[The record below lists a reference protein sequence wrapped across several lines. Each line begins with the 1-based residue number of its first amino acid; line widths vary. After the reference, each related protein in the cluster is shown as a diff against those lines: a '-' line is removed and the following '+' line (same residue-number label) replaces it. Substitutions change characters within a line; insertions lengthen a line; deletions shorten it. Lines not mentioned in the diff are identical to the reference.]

1 MSAQTSSVNLNA
13 TFSIVSGPWQR
24 DFILDPDDPDL
35 ENTLDLAQ
43 NDIIMVRYRFIKA
56 LLEEDAVELI

>member
-1 MSAQTSSVNLNA
+1 MNTAGRSVCA
-13 TFSIVSGPWQR
+13 RPYCW
-24 DFILDPDDPDL
+24 DFIIDPDDP
-35 ENTLDLAQ
+35 ENTLDLVH